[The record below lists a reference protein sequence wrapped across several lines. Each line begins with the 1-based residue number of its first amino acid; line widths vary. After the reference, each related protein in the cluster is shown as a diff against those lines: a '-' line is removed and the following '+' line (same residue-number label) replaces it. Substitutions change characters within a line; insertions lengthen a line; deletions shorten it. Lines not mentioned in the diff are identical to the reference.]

1 MDKQALALELKQVIK
16 TVVDYPTPGI
26 VFRDVTSLMQDG
38 PSFKK
43 VIDAFCQLYAD
54 KGITKIVGTESR
66 GFIFG
71 APLAYALG
79 ISFVPVR
86 KPGKLPR
93 QRISQSYQLEY
104 GEDALEL
111 HSDAISQGDKVLLVD
126 DLLATGGTIDA
137 TVKLVRQ
144 LGGVVEDAAFVI
156 ALPDLGGVAVPA
168 RDVRVGDHVQVQRFV
183 QQAHAARDPHG
194 AVFVVHHR
202 QSGLHHAIAG
212 HEVEA
217 GQGGVEVL
225 AQPGAHPLLDQLRA
239 GQQAQPQPQL
249 AGVFAVGAGFQVE
262 HGGLRARGVHADA
275 SGLAG
280 AAWAVARAAAC
291 SRASSR

>member
-16 TVVDYPTPGI
+16 TVVDYPKPGI

-71 APLAYALG
+71 APLAYAMG

-137 TVKLVRQ
+137 TAKLVRQ
-144 LGGVVEDAAFVI
+144 LGGIVEDAAFVI
-156 ALPDLGGVAVPA
+156 ALPELGGVA
-168 RDVRVGDHVQVQRFV
+168 RL
-183 QQAHAARDPHG
+183 QQAG
-194 AVFVVHHR
+194 LNILSLVEY
-202 QSGLHHAIAG
+202 SG
-212 HEVEA
+212 E
-217 GQGGVEVL
+217 
-225 AQPGAHPLLDQLRA
+225 
-239 GQQAQPQPQL
+239 
-249 AGVFAVGAGFQVE
+249 
-262 HGGLRARGVHADA
+262 
-275 SGLAG
+275 
-280 AAWAVARAAAC
+280 
-291 SRASSR
+291 